1 MVQTGFKAE
10 AHCWKCFK
18 ENTDISLLDGKA
30 MNLCKGCL
38 YVVKQL
44 AQWLNAYGLGIRQIQ
59 IAPVSAEELTAGKN
73 QGKRGARGRKG
84 ASVNGKAADEDG
96 DGALVTEEGEQAP

>member
-18 ENTDISLLDGKA
+18 ENVDMTLMDGKA

-44 AQWLNAYGLGIRQIQ
+44 SQWLNAYGLGVRQI
-59 IAPVSAEELTAGKN
+59 IVPGLEIIDGILAP
-73 QGKRGARGRKG
+73 
-84 ASVNGKAADEDG
+84 DG
-96 DGALVTEEGEQAP
+96 GSEEEGKKGVSRGKKGSELMRVDLTLNEPGEGPA

>member
-18 ENTDISLLDGKA
+18 ENQDLTLMDGKA

-38 YVVKQL
+38 YIVKQMS
-44 AQWLNAYGLGIRQIQ
+44 QWLNAYGLGIRQVTIL
-59 IAPVSAEELTAGKN
+59 SFSEEELSAGLEK
-73 QGKRGARGRKG
+73 GKKRVSREKKG
-84 ASVNGKAADEDG
+84 AEGTEPMLG
-96 DGALVTEEGEQAP
+96 DGEPELDSV

>member
-18 ENTDISLLDGKA
+18 ENTDIGFIDGKA
-30 MNLCKGCL
+30 INLCKGCL

-44 AQWLNAYGLGIRQIQ
+44 SQWLNAYGLGIRQSLTEWQEDKID
-59 IAPVSAEELTAGKN
+59 AEVPEGGIEGVEGGGNPTRN
-73 QGKRGARGRKG
+73 ARTRPKPP
-84 ASVNGKAADEDG
+84 D
-96 DGALVTEEGEQAP
+96 